1 LANKSKSNVGDG
13 KFIDR
18 LFSLSFGDLA
28 VAEENLK
35 VGVRVSATMMLDLF
49 TTF

>member
-1 LANKSKSNVGDG
+1 LANESKSNVGDG
-13 KFIDR
+13 KFIGR
-18 LFSLSFGDLA
+18 LFSLSFGDLV

-35 VGVRVSATMMLDLF
+35 VGARVSATKTLDLF